1 MSDTTDVK
9 NVKYVDIYKKDK
21 NGNILVTKTMTDKD
35 FENINKMG
43 VKIKDVDQK
52 LQELSDTQDARN
64 NAQDEALNKVKNSIN
79 TNINNINVKNSF
91 EIEQLRA
98 QQSALKTRVEEVFN
112 NGIDEIQQKRIE
124 ALEKVDLDELASI
137 EKASKDIEELRAN
150 GLTNMSELQAKDIE
164 LEGKISDLTTKVD
177 TNAKETADKFTN
189 LEANIAAKNSEQDL
203 KLESL
208 QENVDKKLVSVD
220 DASEL
225 PESANEYEVYF
236 VEAKDHIEF

>member
-1 MSDTTDVK
+1 MSDTTEVK

-79 TNINNINVKNSF
+79 TNINNINIKNSF

-150 GLTNMSELQAKDIE
+150 GLTNMSELQAKDTE

-177 TNAKETADKFTN
+177 TNSKETADKFTN

-208 QENVDKKLVSVD
+208 QENADKKLVSVD

-236 VEAKDHIEF
+236 VEAKDHIVF